1 MMAHPPRSSGIVAA
15 DVITGSLQG
24 EKMKTRQS
32 ICAGLFMAA
41 LAATSVLA
49 VVSLLNAAQGSHGV
63 EWVFRVS

>member
-1 MMAHPPRSSGIVAA
+1 
-15 DVITGSLQG
+15 
-24 EKMKTRQS
+24 MKTRQS

-63 EWVFRVS
+63 EWVFRGQ